1 MSALVRAVRYSDL
14 FLMSGRSHP
23 EGAADAEGFLSQA
36 EAILAEDG
44 SFDGG
49 LAAGGRGHVGLIDR
63 TCIRPS
69 VLGRCVRLSG
79 DNLSD
84 KSRDFV
90 FVRKSFRCLLGDA
103 RSRKDTYRGI
113 AFLHFPFVTSLR
125 WLLGQYEERMA
136 ISRWQQTWVLDRRW
150 RG

>member
-103 RSRKDTYRGI
+103 RSRKEIYQGI
-113 AFLHFPFVTSLR
+113 VFLVSSRDLYAVLF
-125 WLLGQYEERMA
+125 GQYEDRIA

-150 RG
+150 HG